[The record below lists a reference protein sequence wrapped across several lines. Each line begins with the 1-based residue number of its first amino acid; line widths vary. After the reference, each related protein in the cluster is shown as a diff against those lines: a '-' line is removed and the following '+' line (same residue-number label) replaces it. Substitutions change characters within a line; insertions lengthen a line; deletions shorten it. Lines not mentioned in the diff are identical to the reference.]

1 MKISVDDK
9 ELYTLRET
17 QKKVIMNQIPEELFE
32 QDMCRRIHWVL
43 THKYEQCYKELKEQW
58 EPKLAQKEAM
68 LPTDPDK
75 FAELVFAQPEY
86 KNRSQRDKV
95 ND

>member
-9 ELYTLRET
+9 ELYTLSDT

-32 QDMCRRIHWVL
+32 QDMCRRLQWVL
-43 THKYEQCYKELKEQW
+43 MHKYEQCFKELKEQW
-58 EPKLAQKEAM
+58 EPKLAKTEAM
-68 LPTDPDK
+68 LPSNPDA

-86 KNRSQRDKV
+86 KNRSAREKT